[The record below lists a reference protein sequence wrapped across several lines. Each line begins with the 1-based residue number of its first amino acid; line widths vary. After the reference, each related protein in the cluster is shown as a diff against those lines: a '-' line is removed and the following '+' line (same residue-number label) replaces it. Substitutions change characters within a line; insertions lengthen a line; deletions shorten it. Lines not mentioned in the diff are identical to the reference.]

1 MDWMSKNV
9 TVIKIESIIG
19 SFGLKIVQF
28 KPDTLEK
35 VLSAKLVRYKCF
47 LAYCS
52 WYAVWWDWG
61 NVAYEEV
68 CTSKTMRI
76 LKCQ

>member
-1 MDWMSKNV
+1 MIKIDFRFGDEIDRRKKMDWMSKNV

-35 VLSAKLVRYKCF
+35 VLSEKLVRYNCF
-47 LAYCS
+47 FGVL
-52 WYAVWWDWG
+52 
-61 NVAYEEV
+61 
-68 CTSKTMRI
+68 
-76 LKCQ
+76 